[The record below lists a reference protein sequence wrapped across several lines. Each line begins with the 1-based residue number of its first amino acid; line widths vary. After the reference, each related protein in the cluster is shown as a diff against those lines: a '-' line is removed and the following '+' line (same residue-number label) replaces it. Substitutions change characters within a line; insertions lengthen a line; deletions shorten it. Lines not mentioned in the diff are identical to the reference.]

1 MAEATVKTKQKS
13 ESGMSRDLALW
24 AGILAG
30 PVAVALDEGISYS
43 ITQNACSTGNHVF
56 LHLLTFLALCL
67 IAAGAISAW
76 SIFVRVPPTAD
87 QTGGAEWD
95 RTRFMAILG
104 LVLCALFTLIVI
116 AEAVPRFILG
126 PCD

>member
-1 MAEATVKTKQKS
+1 MAEATVNTKQKS
-13 ESGMSRDLALW
+13 EAGIPRDLALW

-30 PVAVALDEGISYS
+30 PVAFALDEEISYAV
-43 ITQNACSTGNHVF
+43 TQKACSTGDHF
-56 LHLLTFLALCL
+56 ILHLVSVLALCL

-76 SIFVRVPPTAD
+76 RVFVRLPTDAD
-87 QTGGAEWD
+87 QKGGGEGD
-95 RTRFMAILG
+95 RSRFMAIAG
-104 LVLCALFTLIVI
+104 LVLCLLFTMFVI